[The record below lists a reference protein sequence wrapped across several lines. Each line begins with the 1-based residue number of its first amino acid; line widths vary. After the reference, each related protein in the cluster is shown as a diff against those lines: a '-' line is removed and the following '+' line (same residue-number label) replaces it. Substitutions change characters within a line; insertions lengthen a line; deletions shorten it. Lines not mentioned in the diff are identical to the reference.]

1 MILLERRRRKSMFR
15 EMRRKR
21 QQLEEAEAIRILREG
36 SHGTLA
42 LSGDDGYPYALPIS
56 YAYADGILIFHSALT
71 GHKIDS
77 IRRSEKA
84 SFTVIEQDEVV
95 PEEYTTLYRSV
106 IAFGRIRIVDDNDEK
121 IRLLR
126 ILSAKYAPMNSDE
139 LRDRAIEIDLH
150 NTALLVLDIEH
161 MTGKESKD
169 LAARRR
175 KER

>member
-1 MILLERRRRKSMFR
+1 M
-15 EMRRKR
+15 
-21 QQLEEAEAIRILREG
+21 
-36 SHGTLA
+36 
-42 LSGDDGYPYALPIS
+42 
-56 YAYADGILIFHSALT
+56 
-71 GHKIDS
+71 
-77 IRRSEKA
+77 
-84 SFTVIEQDEVV
+84 V

-150 NTALLVLDIEH
+150 NTALLVLAIEH

-175 KER
+175 GDR